1 VVYVDDDQRLV
12 AQTVRE
18 FVDREVIPVATE
30 MEHRDQYPDAL
41 VETMK
46 ALGLFGL
53 NIPDEYGGN
62 EVDYTTFAIVFEELA
77 RGWMGLAGI
86 LGAHLVLTEVL
97 ARYGTEDQK
106 QRFLPRLAKG
116 DPRGGICLSEPNAGT
131 DLQAITT
138 TARRD
143 GDTYYID
150 GSKMWVTN
158 GRRAQ
163 VLLVLVKTD
172 PTAQPRHRGISAFV
186 IEKGAPGLT
195 VGRDIDKMGYKTVET
210 CELHFQHFP
219 VPAANL
225 IGGEEGQGFKHI
237 MTGLEAERLNVAA
250 RGLGVARAAFEE
262 AIKYAQQRHTF
273 GKPIAS
279 HQSIQIKLAD
289 MATKIEA
296 SRLLI
301 YSAAAKKDRRE
312 RCDLEAGMAKLFA
325 TETAAD
331 VSLEAMRILGGNGYS
346 KDFPVERFY
355 RDAPLLLIGGGSN
368 EIQHLIIARGLL
380 ERYAVR

>member
-1 VVYVDDDQRLV
+1 VIHLDENQRLV
-12 AQTVRE
+12 AQTVRQ
-18 FVDREVIPVATE
+18 FVEQEVIPVASG
-30 MEHRDQYPDAL
+30 MEHRDEYPDAL

-53 NIPDEYGGN
+53 NIPEQYGGHD
-62 EVDYTTFAIVFEELA
+62 VDYTTFAIVFEELS

-86 LGAHLVLTEVL
+86 LGAHLVLCDVL
-97 ARYGTEDQK
+97 VRYGTEEQK
-106 QRFLPRLAKG
+106 QAFLPRLARG
-116 DPRGGICLSEPNAGT
+116 EPRGGICLSEPHAGS

-138 TARRD
+138 SARRE
-143 GDTYYID
+143 GDTYYLD

-163 VLLVLVKTD
+163 ILLVLAKTD
-172 PTAQPRHRGISAFV
+172 PAAQPAHRGMSAFV

-195 VGRDIDKMGYKTVET
+195 VGRDIEKMGYKTVET
-210 CELHFQHFP
+210 CEVHFERFP
-219 VPAANL
+219 VPPANL
-225 IGGEEGQGFKHI
+225 IGGLEGQGFKQV

-250 RGLGVARAAFEE
+250 RGLGLARAAFEE
-262 AIKYAQQRHTF
+262 AIKYAQQRQTF
-273 GKPIAS
+273 GKPIAN
-279 HQSIQIKLAD
+279 HQSIQIKLAE
-289 MATKIEA
+289 MGTKIEA

-301 YSAAAKKDRRE
+301 YSAAARKDRRE

-325 TETAAD
+325 TETAAE
-331 VSLEAMRILGGNGYS
+331 VSLEAMRILGGNGFS

-368 EIQHLIIARGLL
+368 EIQHLIIAKGLL
-380 ERYAVR
+380 ERYAV